1 MTPRAPLGRLRRE
14 QDFRRVYRD
23 GARRATRLIVLHAL
37 PNELDTVRLGIAVS
51 RRFGRAVARNR
62 LRRRL
67 REAVRAT
74 SERIGAGVDI
84 IVIPRGAAG
93 TVGYADL
100 RDEMTA
106 TLQAAGLL
114 ASGAGGDRQ

>member
-1 MTPRAPLGRLRRE
+1 MTPRATLGRLARE

-37 PNELDTVRLGIAVS
+37 PNDLDTVRLGVAVG

-67 REAVRAT
+67 REAVRA
-74 SERIGAGVDI
+74 SCDRIGAGVDL
-84 IVIPRGAAG
+84 IVVPRTAAG
-93 TVGYADL
+93 TAEYADL
-100 RDEMTA
+100 RTEMTA

-114 ASGAGGDRQ
+114 ASGAGGDRP